1 MTHQAARTASH
12 ALTSFNDDDVYVYRA
27 ATREL
32 VRTISCKDS
41 QVRDSRYIGLRVD
54 AGESWA
60 KGMEAKS
67 LGLWTAPA
75 CDGSC
80 EEHVG
85 VIRRVHVEKW
95 GEFNYC
101 EEAIAEDERRGL
113 VVRIIEPAGFGPSPA
128 DRFVATS
135 IAAIRKP
142 LEMTHG

>member
-12 ALTSFNDDDVYVYRA
+12 ALTSFNDDDVYIYRA
-27 ATREL
+27 ASREL

-41 QVRDSRYIGLRVD
+41 QVRDSHYIGLRVN

-67 LGLWTAPA
+67 LGLWT
-75 CDGSC
+75 GKQ
-80 EEHVG
+80 
-85 VIRRVHVEKW
+85 IQ
-95 GEFNYC
+95 
-101 EEAIAEDERRGL
+101 AEPL
-113 VVRIIEPAGFGPSPA
+113 TPA
-128 DRFVATS
+128 DHALAAG